1 MTEGWADILHPNE
14 RVLWQGQPD
23 QKIQWRGPGLPF
35 AFFGVVFAGFA
46 LFWMVNAFLAGGF
59 WVFGLFQFITGLSVA
74 FAPLLLGPFIARRTW
89 YSLSSRRAF
98 FASDMPF
105 SGKTLL
111 ALDLRPSV
119 GVEFDGQEPGTIS
132 FNTRAEPI
140 VGEQF
145 DSAPA
150 FALIPD
156 ARTVYGLIRDIQKGS
171 V

>member
-1 MTEGWADILHPNE
+1 MTEGWDTILFPGE
-14 RVLWQGQPD
+14 RVIWQGQPD
-23 QKIQWRGPGLPF
+23 SRIQWRGPGLPF
-35 AFFGVVFAGFA
+35 AFFGLAFAGFA
-46 LFWMVNAFLAGGF
+46 LFWMVNAFVAGGF
-59 WVFGLFQFITGLSVA
+59 WIFGLFQFFTGVLVA
-74 FAPLLLGPFIARRTW
+74 LAPLLLGPFIARRTW

-111 ALDLRPSV
+111 ALDLRPSLS
-119 GVEFDGQEPGTIS
+119 VEFDGQSPGTIS
-132 FNTRAEPI
+132 FHARAEPI
-140 VGEQF
+140 VGNQF

-156 ARTVYGLIRDIQKGS
+156 ARKVYGLIRDIQKGS

>member
-1 MTEGWADILHPNE
+1 MTEGWADILHPGE

-23 QKIQWRGPGLPF
+23 QSIQWRGPAIPF
-35 AFFGVVFAGFA
+35 AFFGVTFAVFA
-46 LFWMVNAFLAGGF
+46 LLWMVKTYLSGGY
-59 WVFGLFQFITGLSVA
+59 WLFGLFQFCTGLVITA
-74 FAPLLLGPFIARRTW
+74 APLLIGPFIARRTW

-98 FASDMPF
+98 FANDLPF

-111 ALDLRPSV
+111 ALDLRPSL
-119 GVEFDGQEPGTIS
+119 GVEFDGKDPGTIR
-132 FNTRAEPI
+132 FQGRAEPI
-140 VGEQF
+140 IGRQF

-150 FALIPD
+150 FAQLPD